1 MEEQTLWV
9 RRPVSRDVFLNPVY
23 YLLAMT
29 GVGAVIPLYAIGK
42 RLATKYTLTTHRL
55 IVEVGIISKRVDDI
69 ELYRIK
75 DTKSDQGLIDRLL
88 QIGSVS
94 VNTTDASGN
103 WNLQKIT
110 SPRQTRET
118 IRHATEQLKQSRNVL
133 IHTE

>member
-1 MEEQTLWV
+1 M
-9 RRPVSRDVFLNPVY
+9 
-23 YLLAMT
+23 
-29 GVGAVIPLYAIGK
+29 
-42 RLATKYTLTTHRL
+42 TTHRL

-75 DTKSDQGLIDRLL
+75 DTKSNQGLIDRLL

-110 SPRQTRET
+110 SPRQARET

>member
-9 RRPVSRDVFLNPVY
+9 ERPVLRDVFLNPVH

-29 GVGAVIPLYAIGK
+29 GVGAVIPLYVIGK
-42 RLATKYTLTTHRL
+42 RLTTKYTLTTHRL
-55 IVEVGIISKRVDDI
+55 IVETGIISKRVDDI

-88 QIGSVS
+88 QIGSVN

-103 WNLQKIT
+103 WNLRKIS
-110 SPRQTRET
+110 SPRQAREK
-118 IRHATEQLKQSRNVL
+118 IRHATEQLKQGRNVR